1 MRKQLLFVGMV
12 ILLIVSLLF
21 FWELVLPLLNP
32 ANGRLSIQTPGNKAK
47 VIIDSKEVGETP
59 FYSDHL
65 RIGDHKIELKSADK
79 QSFRFS
85 TNTTLNS
92 TTLSILDIDL
102 SSSQTFSAGENLYF
116 KEGLSGLS
124 LITRPEGTTLIIDGK
139 SIGKSPF
146 NQSLSSGVH
155 TIKVEKKGYLTREV
169 PINIEQGYKLSALI
183 YLSAN
188 PFENLAKI
196 DNSSKASFFQV
207 TNKYV
212 DLSKS
217 YADWANGIVSTE
229 KNFDSLATR
238 FDLLIDPTG
247 KSYILNETQWKNKKA
262 TRAVINVGY
271 LTKKQSDKVTSKAQ
285 VELDKIKA
293 EFN

>member
-1 MRKQLLFVGMV
+1 MRKQLLFVGLI
-12 ILLIVSLLF
+12 ILITVGLLF
-21 FWELVLPLLNP
+21 FWETVLPLLNP
-32 ANGRLSIQTPGNKAK
+32 SDGRLSIQTPGKKTK
-47 VIIDSKEVGETP
+47 VIIDGKEVGETP

-65 RIGDHKIELKSADK
+65 RIGDHKIELLASEKP
-79 QSFRFS
+79 SFRFS

-139 SIGKSPF
+139 SIGKAPF
-146 NQSLSSGVH
+146 NQSLSFGVH

-169 PINIEQGYKLSALI
+169 PVNIEEGYKLSALI

-188 PFENLAKI
+188 PFENLTKI
-196 DNSSKASFFQV
+196 DNSSRASFFQI

-217 YADWANGIVSTE
+217 YADWAAGIVSTE
-229 KNFDSLATR
+229 QNFDSLATR
-238 FDLLIDPTG
+238 FDYLIDPTG
-247 KSYILNETQWKNKKA
+247 KTYILNETQWKNKKA
-262 TRAVINVGY
+262 TKATINVGY
-271 LTKKQSDKVTSKAQ
+271 LTKNQADKVTQKAQ
-285 VELDKIKA
+285 IEWDKVKA

>member
-1 MRKQLLFVGMV
+1 MV
-12 ILLIVSLLF
+12 IILIDSLPF
-21 FWELVLPLLNP
+21 CWELVLPLLNP

-47 VIIDSKEVGETP
+47 VYIDSIEVGETP
-59 FYSDHL
+59 IYSDHL

-102 SSSQTFSAGENLYF
+102 SSSQTFSAGEDLYF

-155 TIKVEKKGYLTREV
+155 TIKVEKR
-169 PINIEQGYKLSALI
+169 LSNQKYRLI
-183 YLSAN
+183 
-188 PFENLAKI
+188 
-196 DNSSKASFFQV
+196 SS
-207 TNKYV
+207 
-212 DLSKS
+212 
-217 YADWANGIVSTE
+217 
-229 KNFDSLATR
+229 R
-238 FDLLIDPTG
+238 
-247 KSYILNETQWKNKKA
+247 
-262 TRAVINVGY
+262 VINSP
-271 LTKKQSDKVTSKAQ
+271 L
-285 VELDKIKA
+285 
-293 EFN
+293 